1 MYDPNAV
8 KIYTDGSARPTN
20 PGPGGIGL
28 IIEFPDNLELENIE
42 ISEGYFESTNNRME
56 LTAMIKAFEW
66 FIVES
71 PIRRLNRLVIITDSE
86 YVLNNY
92 KNIIY
97 WRDNDWKDQYG
108 KPYENKDLWEKF
120 LKLEQRAKNQPDIKW
135 EKGKTRPILDRV
147 DWLAKEGS
155 GHPTQ
160 KDHGFQSGK
169 FTSTRSKNKKGA
181 TLYPANNQEEIIR
194 VYRKNIYG
202 KNDNEL
208 YRIIFDLYNKDEKIY
223 KEKYIAYHNK
233 ACIMLKRNNCYKVKL
248 NGNPKMPMIIK
259 AMHIDYIK

>member
-28 IIEFPDNLELENIE
+28 VIEFPDNLELKNIE

-56 LTAMIKAFEW
+56 LMAMIKAFEW
-66 FIVES
+66 FISEG
-71 PIRRLNRLVIITDSE
+71 PIKKLSRLIIITDSE
-86 YVLNNY
+86 YVFNNY
-92 KNIIY
+92 KNINY
-97 WRDNDWKDQYG
+97 WRNSEWKDRYG

-120 LKLEQRAKNQPDIKW
+120 LKIEQRTKSQPEIRW

-147 DWLAKEGS
+147 DKLAKEGS
-155 GHPTQ
+155 GHPKK
-160 KDHGFQSGK
+160 KDSGFQSGK
-169 FTSTRSKNKKGA
+169 FTSTRSRSKKGA

-202 KNDNEL
+202 KNENEL
-208 YRIIFDLYNKDEKIY
+208 YKITFDLYDINEKIY
-223 KEKYIAYHNK
+223 KEKYVAYSWK
-233 ACIMLKRNNCYKVKL
+233 SCITLKRNNCYKIQF
-248 NGNPKMPMIIK
+248 NDNPKMPMLVIVK
-259 AMHIDYIK
+259 PIDYIK